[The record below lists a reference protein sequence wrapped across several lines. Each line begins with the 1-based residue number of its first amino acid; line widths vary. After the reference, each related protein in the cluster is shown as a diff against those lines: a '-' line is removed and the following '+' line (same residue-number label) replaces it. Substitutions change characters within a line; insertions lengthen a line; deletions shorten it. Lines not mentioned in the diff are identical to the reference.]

1 MSSER
6 HDIASARI
14 PVRWGPRAEPLEPL
28 AVAGEG
34 PVALA
39 LARRVLSEDDA
50 RLASWSGVAGPGVL
64 VLLGPADS
72 LPWVDGA
79 VYLGR
84 DASAPSLLMPC
95 ALAPDVASAML
106 ERALLARV
114 GRGGTPVAVLPASGH
129 LVSVCAAR
137 PVDRA
142 ALTAWLPPAPAA
154 PGSEVTP

>member
-1 MSSER
+1 MSSEH
-6 HDIASARI
+6 HDRAAARI

-39 LARRVLSEDDA
+39 LARRVLAEDDA

-64 VLLGPADS
+64 VLLGPAAS

-84 DASAPSLLMPC
+84 DATAPSLLLPC
-95 ALAPDVASAML
+95 ALAPGVACSML
-106 ERALLARV
+106 ERALLARA
-114 GRGGTPVAVLPASGH
+114 GRVGTPVAVLPASGH
-129 LVSVCAAR
+129 LVSVSAAR
-137 PVDRA
+137 AVDRA
-142 ALTAWLPPAPAA
+142 TLTAWLEPATAEGAPP
-154 PGSEVTP
+154 